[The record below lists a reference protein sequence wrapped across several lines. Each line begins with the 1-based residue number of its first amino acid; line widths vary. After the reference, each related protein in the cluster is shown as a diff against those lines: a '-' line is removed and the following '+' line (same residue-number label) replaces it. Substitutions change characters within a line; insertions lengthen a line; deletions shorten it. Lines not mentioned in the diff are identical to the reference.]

1 MSGATAILC
10 SGQGG
15 QHRDMFRL
23 VGDVPEAALV
33 FEAATHLL
41 DGIDP
46 RRFVREAAEA
56 ALFANHTGQVLCC
69 TQALAAWAM
78 LGDGRPD
85 RVVLAGYSVGELAAW
100 GCAGWFDPAQTLHL
114 AAERAS
120 AMDRAAPDDAGLAAI
135 VGLRRDA
142 IDALLEAHAV
152 EVAIVNGADSF
163 VVGGPGEAL
172 EACLAAARQQG
183 ATRAGRLRVAVPAHT
198 CLLAGADSAFE
209 AVLVRQTLRA
219 PGTGVRLL
227 SGIDAETVRD
237 PRAGLRKLARQVTT
251 TIDWAACLEACR
263 EAGATRFLELGPGGA
278 LARMAA
284 GDAPAAARA
293 LEQFRTA
300 DGVRAWAKPAG

>member
-23 VGDVPEAALV
+23 VGDVPEAAPV
-33 FEAATHLL
+33 FEAAGRLL

-46 RRFVREAAEA
+46 RRFVQEAAEA
-56 ALFANHTGQVLCC
+56 ALFANRAGQVLCC

-85 RVVLAGYSVGELAAW
+85 RVVLAGYSVGELTAW

-114 AAERAS
+114 AAERAA
-120 AMDRAAPDDAGLAAI
+120 AMDRATRPGAALAAI
-135 VGLRRDA
+135 VGLRREA
-142 IDALLEAHAV
+142 LEALLRAHAV
-152 EVAIVNGADSF
+152 EVAIVNGTDSF

-198 CLLAGADSAFE
+198 SLLAGADTAFE

-219 PGTGVRLL
+219 QAAGVRLL
-227 SGIDAETVRD
+227 SGIDAETMRD
-237 PRAGLRKLARQVTT
+237 PHAGLRKLALQVTT

-263 EAGATRFLELGPGGA
+263 EAGATQFLELGPGGA

-284 GDAPAAARA
+284 GDAPASARA
-293 LEQFRTA
+293 LEQFHTA
-300 DGVRAWAKPAG
+300 DGVRAWAKQAR